1 MNEKEWKARSKL
13 IDKKVSKIIKPLADS
28 LVLEFDLSDRSAY
41 ESIVGVAKNLKYEKN
56 VFAITNDL
64 KVLIKKKKEL
74 ESVRDVVWDELQVVE
89 KKIRQLKREELKINK
104 LFSNFNWQILPRER
118 IFDIIT
124 LSIKD
129 RDISDDLQKRLDN
142 FFGSWGGSECIYMF
156 DDGREISCYHNRD
169 DADLNLDLN
178 IKKISPKEVLE
189 AFNELGIKISFDG
202 IQASIEEKKERLKRY
217 EDLISEFK
225 T

>member
-1 MNEKEWKARSKL
+1 MNKKEWEAKNKR
-13 IDKKVSKIIKPLADS
+13 IDEKVSKIIKPLADS

>member
-1 MNEKEWKARSKL
+1 MNKKEWEARNKL
-13 IDKKVSKIIKPLADS
+13 IDKKVSKTIKPLADS
-28 LVLEFDLSDRSAY
+28 LILEFDLNDRSAY
-41 ESIVGVAKNLKYEKN
+41 GSIVDAANNLKYEKN
-56 VFAITNDL
+56 VFAITKDL
-64 KVLIKKKKEL
+64 KALIKKREEL
-74 ESVRDVVWDELQVVE
+74 ESVRDIVWDELQVVE
-89 KKIRQLKREELKINK
+89 KQIKQLKREELKINK
-104 LFSNFNWQILPRER
+104 LLSNFNWQISLRER

-129 RDISDDLQKRLDN
+129 RDISDDLQKRLDA

-169 DADLNLDLN
+169 DAELNLSLN
-178 IKKISPKEVLE
+178 IKKISSKEVLE

-217 EDLISEFK
+217 EDLIAEFK
-225 T
+225 V

>member
-1 MNEKEWKARSKL
+1 MNKKEWEARNKL

-28 LVLEFDLSDRSAY
+28 LSLEFDLSDRSAY
-41 ESIVGVAKNLKYEKN
+41 GSIVDAANNLKYEKN
-56 VFAITNDL
+56 VFVITDDL
-64 KVLIKKKKEL
+64 KALIKKRKEL
-74 ESVRDVVWDELQVVE
+74 GSVRDIVWDELEVMG
-89 KKIRQLKREELKINK
+89 KKIKQLKREELKINK
-104 LFSNFNWQILPRER
+104 LFSNFNWQILSRER
-118 IFDIIT
+118 IFDTIS

-129 RDISDDLQKRLDN
+129 RDISDDLQKRLDA

-156 DDGREISCYHNRD
+156 DDGREIRSYHNRD
-169 DADLNLDLN
+169 DAELNLDLN
-178 IKKISPKEVLE
+178 IKEISSKEVLE

-202 IQASIEEKKERLKRY
+202 IRASIEEKKERLKRF